1 MWTRWIWPRAAS
13 PWIGSPITD
22 RGRAGAMRFDVITL
36 FPELIAQL
44 QGQVGAFT
52 FGTERIDAELLA
64 ACPAA
69 MNLCLPVAATKTR
82 H

>member
-36 FPELIAQL
+36 FPELIEPYL
-44 QGQVGAFT
+44 SVGVVRRAFT
-52 FGTERIDAELLA
+52 GAVQVRLWGQKNRLKKSQAS
-64 ACPAA
+64 
-69 MNLCLPVAATKTR
+69 PVR
-82 H
+82 